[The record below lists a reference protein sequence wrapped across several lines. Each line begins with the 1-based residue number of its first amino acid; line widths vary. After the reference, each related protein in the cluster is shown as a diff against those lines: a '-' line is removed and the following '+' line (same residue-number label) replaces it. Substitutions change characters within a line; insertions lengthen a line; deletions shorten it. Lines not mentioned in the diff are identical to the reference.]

1 MQQYFDLHCDLLSN
15 HALLKHLV
23 IFLTFGIGPDRLKY
37 SFLAS
42 LTAPKP
48 DQEVRWAAE
57 LAKESNRKW
66 PLLLPTA
73 PNTSHLLTNSCEPVT
88 ATGANWR
95 QLAWLLHSSF
105 TCFRVLA
112 ALPCVSCHRQKNQLW
127 CNIPQCWREVVAR
140 ESCLVVV
147 LMVSSGKCTK
157 TLSNQLL
164 AYLCSYILVC
174 M

>member
-1 MQQYFDLHCDLLSN
+1 MQQSFDLHCDLLSN
-15 HALLKHLV
+15 HALPKHLV

-42 LTAPKP
+42 LTAPRP

-88 ATGANWR
+88 ATGANWLQFGFLGR
-95 QLAWLLHSSF
+95 LAFAQQLYM
-105 TCFRVLA
+105 
-112 ALPCVSCHRQKNQLW
+112 LPCPCCVAMSLATGKRISCGVTFHNAGVR
-127 CNIPQCWREVVAR
+127 
-140 ESCLVVV
+140 
-147 LMVSSGKCTK
+147 
-157 TLSNQLL
+157 
-164 AYLCSYILVC
+164 
-174 M
+174 